1 MTRKANVKHFE
12 DKLSELDSLVKQLE
26 SNQLSLE
33 DALKAFEKGIKLSN
47 DCQSVLTQA
56 EQKVQILLEDQH
68 GERLKTFNPETNQ

>member
-47 DCQSVLTQA
+47 DCQTVLTQA
-56 EQKVQILLEDQH
+56 EQKVQVLLEDQN

>member
-47 DCQSVLTQA
+47 DCQTVLTQA
-56 EQKVQILLEDQH
+56 EQKVQILLEDQN

>member
-12 DKLSELDSLVKQLE
+12 DKLSELDSLVKELE

-33 DALKAFEKGIKLSN
+33 DALKAFEKGIKLSH

-56 EQKVQILLEDQH
+56 EQKVQILLEDKN
-68 GERLKTFNPETNQ
+68 GEHLQTFDPETN

>member
-12 DKLSELDSLVKQLE
+12 DKLSELDSLVKELE

-56 EQKVQILLEDQH
+56 EQKVQVLLEDKN
-68 GERLKTFNPETNQ
+68 GEHLQTFDPEIN